1 MDPVRLILAL
11 ALIVGLLWFA
21 LRLVRTRR
29 PQEGALTLLQY
40 FPLGPRRGV
49 AAIRAY
55 DEVLVLGVTAQ
66 SIQLLRRLP
75 AEQVPESPPSKGRLD
90 FRSVLGGLGEG

>member
-11 ALIVGLLWFA
+11 GLIVGLLWLA
-21 LRLVRTRR
+21 LRLARARR
-29 PQEGALTLLQY
+29 PQSGALTLLQY

-75 AEQVPESPPSKGRLD
+75 AEQVPQSQPSQTGLD
-90 FRSVLGGLGEG
+90 FRSVLGGIGKG